1 MRQQRRSKQQ
11 RRHLVAPRFAVLVLG
26 LARCLVLCLVLCL
39 MLCLVPGRAQA
50 YHTDKDRLI
59 DWTAY
64 TLNQNQLRLGVFS
77 LEYGIID
84 QLMVGTYT
92 IPWVAFAVTGKTVV
106 NGFVK
111 VRPLSIGKLTMS
123 ARATVFYVNAQ
134 DITILDIFENGNVKA
149 TFLPMTVAASYA
161 FDNTW
166 GLTLEG
172 TFVKIFADA
181 DGNVQTSDF
190 KGSGAQ
196 DNLQLATQLEVRL
209 SRVVA
214 LTLRGRWVPWAS
226 ATAIETTATLDA
238 GGQLDVQAAATMPIT
253 NAWAV
258 IPGVALSWGV
268 FNLEVGL
275 GYGNVFLPGIG
286 LVTGN
291 QYPAP
296 ELDIYAR
303 F

>member
-1 MRQQRRSKQQ
+1 MRQQRRGKQQ
-11 RRHLVAPRFAVLVLG
+11 RYRLVA
-26 LARCLVLCLVLCL
+26 LCLAPAIICLAVCLALCL
-39 MLCLVPGRAQA
+39 APRRAHA
-50 YHTDKDRLI
+50 YHTDKDRII
-59 DWTAY
+59 DFTAY
-64 TLNQNQLRLGVFS
+64 TLNQNQFRLGLFS
-77 LEYGIID
+77 FEYGIID
-84 QLMVGTYT
+84 QIMVGTYT
-92 IPWVAFAVTGKTVV
+92 IPWVAYAFTGKTMV

-111 VRPLSIGKLTMS
+111 VQPLNIGKFAMS
-123 ARATVFYVNAQ
+123 LRGTVFYINAQ
-134 DITILDIFENGNVKA
+134 DLTILDVFEHGNVKA
-149 TFLPMTVAASYA
+149 TFLPMTAAASYA
-161 FDNTW
+161 FNNTW

-172 TFVKIFADA
+172 TFVKVF
-181 DGNVQTSDF
+181 GNANANIQTSDF

-196 DNLQLATQLEVRL
+196 DNLQLATQLEWRV

-226 ATAIETTATLDA
+226 ATALESTVTLDS
-238 GGQLDVQAAATMPIT
+238 GGKLELSAAATIPIT

-258 IPGVALSWGV
+258 IPGIALSWGV

-275 GYGNVFLPGIG
+275 GYGNIFLPGVG

-291 QYPAP
+291 KYPAP

>member
-1 MRQQRRSKQQ
+1 MRQQRRGRQQ
-11 RRHLVAPRFAVLVLG
+11 RRRLVAACIALAIICFA
-26 LARCLVLCLVLCL
+26 LCLL
-39 MLCLVPGRAQA
+39 PGRAQA
-50 YHTDKDRLI
+50 YHTDKDRII
-59 DWTAY
+59 DFTAY
-64 TLNQNQLRLGVFS
+64 TLNQNQARLGIFS

-84 QLMVGTYT
+84 QIMVGTYT
-92 IPWVAFAVTGKTVV
+92 VPWIAYAVTGKTMV
-106 NGFVK
+106 NGFIK
-111 VRPLSIGKLTMS
+111 VQPLKIGKLAMS
-123 ARATVFYVNAQ
+123 LRGTVFYINAQ
-134 DITILDIFENGNVKA
+134 DITILDIFEHGNVKA
-149 TFLPMTVAASYA
+149 TFLPITAAASYA
-161 FDNTW
+161 FNDTW

-172 TFVKIFADA
+172 TFVKVFGNADA
-181 DGNVQTSDF
+181 NIQDSDF

-196 DNLQLATQLEVRL
+196 DNIQLATQIEWRV

-226 ATAIETTATLDA
+226 AAALESTVTLDA
-238 GGQLDVQAAATMPIT
+238 GGQLEVSAAATMPIT

-275 GYGNVFLPGIG
+275 GYGNIFLPGIG

-291 QYPAP
+291 KYPAP